1 MSVDPAVSLDAI
13 KTELA
18 DAIPFAASAGLIIDT
33 SSLSEVN
40 LRFYVTFYNRTG
52 IEFYAEF
59 DCRDYP
65 LYPPTIEF
73 TDAARTVRAQHS
85 LYPSGFHQTP
95 CVCMRYNRKAYT
107 ERGGPHGDWR
117 LIDWHLATSG
127 GGPIETLAMI
137 VSDMHTKIL
146 DAPGRM
152 SA

>member
-1 MSVDPAVSLDAI
+1 MSVEPAVSLDAI
-13 KTELA
+13 TEELA
-18 DAIPFAASAGLIIDT
+18 DAIPFGASAGLTIDT
-33 SSLSEVN
+33 SLLSESN
-40 LRFYVTFYNRTG
+40 PRFYVTFHNRAG
-52 IEFYAEF
+52 VKFYAEF

-73 TDAARTVRAQHS
+73 TDAARTTRGLRS
-85 LYPSGFHQTP
+85 LYPSGFHPTP

-117 LIDWHLATSG
+117 LIDWHLATPG

-137 VSDMHTKIL
+137 ISDMHSKIL

-152 SA
+152 S